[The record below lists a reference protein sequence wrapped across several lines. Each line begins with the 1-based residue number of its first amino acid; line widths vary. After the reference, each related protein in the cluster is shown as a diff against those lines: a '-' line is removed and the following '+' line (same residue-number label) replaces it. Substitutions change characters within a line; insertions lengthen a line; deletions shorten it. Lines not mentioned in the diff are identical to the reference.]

1 MSIQMP
7 VGDRGWGHM
16 DLLVEHL
23 WSEYLNLLLTLDFN
37 LMTSVA
43 FSLCTLFFSSFVLLP
58 LEQEYRLSICGKI
71 CYAIGGA
78 PNQVAGS
85 AAAFFLQIYLLDIA
99 HVSSTRNL
107 YRL

>member
-1 MSIQMP
+1 MFLNGIP
-7 VGDRGWGHM
+7 VKQ
-16 DLLVEHL
+16 
-23 WSEYLNLLLTLDFN
+23 YLNLMLASDFTI
-37 LMTSVA
+37 MTFAV
-43 FSLCTLFFSSFVLLP
+43 FIVCTLFFSSTVLFLFA
-58 LEQEYRLSICGKI
+58 QEYRLSVCDKL

-107 YRL
+107 YRFPSTLVSSKMSLEL